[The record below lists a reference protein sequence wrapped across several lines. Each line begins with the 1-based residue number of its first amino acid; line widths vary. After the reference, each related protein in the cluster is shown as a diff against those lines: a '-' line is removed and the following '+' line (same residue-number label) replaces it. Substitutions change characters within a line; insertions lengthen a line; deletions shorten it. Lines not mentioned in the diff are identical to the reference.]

1 MISPKG
7 RILCTEDDADTRD
20 LLSMILTIAGYE
32 VVCTGNPRKALQLA
46 RSQRWDLYLVDN
58 WMPLMSG
65 AALVERIR
73 EFDIITPALFCSG
86 AGYQS
91 DIEKAARAGG
101 QGYLV
106 KPIHN
111 EVLLAEIERLIKRS
125 STRSRTVEAVSSVER
140 T

>member
-1 MISPKG
+1 MNTPKG

-32 VVCTGNPRKALQLA
+32 VVCTGSPNKALQLA
-46 RSQRWDLYLVDN
+46 RAQAWDLYLVDN

-65 AALVERIR
+65 AALVARIR
-73 EFDIITPALFCSG
+73 EFDVVTPALFCSG

-91 DIEKAARAGG
+91 DIEKAAQAGG

-111 EVLLAEIERLIKRS
+111 DVLLAEVERLIKRA
-125 STRSRTVEAVSSVER
+125 STRCRSIETLVNLEPS
-140 T
+140 